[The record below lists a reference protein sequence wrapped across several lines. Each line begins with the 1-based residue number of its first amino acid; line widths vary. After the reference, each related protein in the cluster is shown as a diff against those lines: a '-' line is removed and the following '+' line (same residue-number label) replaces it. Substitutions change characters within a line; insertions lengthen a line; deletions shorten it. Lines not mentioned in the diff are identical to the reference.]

1 MKKRRQATFR
11 PGLAWIPAATALAL
25 LQLASCNGDPLDTSA
40 TGSSQ
45 APEIEA
51 SPQSISVPAG
61 QSVTFTVSATGAAP
75 LTYQWQQGGTDIAG
89 ATASSYTLSDVQ
101 ATQTGSQF
109 DVVVSNSFGSAT
121 SGVATLT
128 VD

>member
-1 MKKRRQATFR
+1 MKEQPHATLS
-11 PGLAWIPAATALAL
+11 PGKSWIVTTAMASL
-25 LQLASCNGDPLDTSA
+25 LLVSCNGDPLDTST
-40 TGSSQ
+40 TGTSG

-61 QSVTFTVSATGAAP
+61 QSVTFNVTASGTAP
-75 LTYQWQQGGTDIAG
+75 LTYQWQQNGSAIAG

-101 ATQTGSQF
+101 TTESGSQF
-109 DVVVSNSFGSAT
+109 NVVVSNTFGSTT
-121 SGVATLT
+121 SGFATLT